1 MSLIWNLE
9 GSCSFFYQETIKGC
23 LELEKV
29 VEDNIYG
36 IFYHFD
42 GLRNFENFGTNRVI
56 VEFVGWT
63 FEG

>member
-1 MSLIWNLE
+1 MES
-9 GSCSFFYQETIKGC
+9 GSCSFFYHETIKGC

-42 GLRNFENFGTNRVI
+42 GLRNFENFGGLLWNLLVVHSKGR
-56 VEFVGWT
+56 GRPK
-63 FEG
+63 